1 MPLADRVASI
11 LAGPA
16 SRVLDTPIR
25 ETVDAVL
32 RDRGYAAPA
41 EIDALRSDA
50 RDLRARLTA
59 LQTRVDDLAAQ
70 LEAAHTALRDARATQ
85 DPRVDE
91 LTAQVSTLRA
101 RVKELEALTS
111 ADAGRDRPPAP
122 QDVATA
128 LPPRA
133 LASCKVDDCG
143 QPVRSKGFCS
153 AHYQQWR
160 RGTLPGF
167 VGADGSATL
176 HDGSTVTVSDS
187 HAGAPIARD
196 AAGTLRVDGQP
207 V

>member
-25 ETVDAVL
+25 ETIDAVL

-41 EIDALRSDA
+41 EIDTLRSDA
-50 RDLRARLTA
+50 RDLRTRLTA
-59 LQTRVDDLAAQ
+59 LQTRIDGLAAQ

-91 LTAQVSTLRA
+91 LTAQISTLRA
-101 RVKELEALTS
+101 RVKELEAH
-111 ADAGRDRPPAP
+111 AAVDGGRDRSSAAQDAPP
-122 QDVATA
+122 T

-133 LASCKVDDCG
+133 LASCKVDECG

-160 RGTLPGF
+160 RGTLPAF

-187 HAGAPIARD
+187 HAGAPITRD